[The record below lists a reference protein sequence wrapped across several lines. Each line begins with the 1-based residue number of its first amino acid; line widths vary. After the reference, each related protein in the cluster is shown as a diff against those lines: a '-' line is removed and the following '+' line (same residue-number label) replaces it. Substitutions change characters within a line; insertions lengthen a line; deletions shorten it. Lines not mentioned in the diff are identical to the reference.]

1 MKDHVKISGFNES
14 VSIVIL
20 ETWEVEKSISKINS
34 YKSNE
39 REMMNESQIKMIS
52 K

>member
-1 MKDHVKISGFNES
+1 MKDCVKLSSFNES
-14 VSIVIL
+14 LSIVIL
-20 ETWEVEKSISKINS
+20 ETWEVDKSVSKINTF
-34 YKSNE
+34 KSSE